1 MSRSDLKHIVHMGN
15 SMPTKKTSRY
25 AEAGVDIDRANTL
38 VEQIKKLATS
48 TFRRGVV
55 TEIGGFAGLFALDN
69 TRYKEPVLVASTDGV
84 GTKIKIAIKAKKH
97 RGIGID
103 LVAMCVND
111 IVVTGATPL
120 FFLDYLAFGKLNEAV
135 VLELLEG
142 IVEGCKE
149 AECALIG
156 GETAEMPGM
165 YSQDEYDCV
174 GFAVGVVSRDAI
186 IDGSEISVGDQI
198 IGLASNGLHSN
209 GFSLVRK
216 IIFEELKL
224 DLDYQLD
231 TLECPLGEEL
241 LRPTRI
247 YVRPVLH
254 LINHGFK
261 IKGIAHITGGGF
273 YDNIARVLPRGCQAI
288 IDKSSWQIPPI
299 FSFLQ
304 EKGHVSEEEMF
315 RIFNCGIGLV
325 LIVPESQVQEILLVL
340 KGLKENAFVIGHIE
354 AKKKEED
361 LSVVIL

>member
-1 MSRSDLKHIVHMGN
+1 MH
-15 SMPTKKTSRY
+15 TKKTSRY

-38 VEQIKKLATS
+38 IEKIKRLAAS

-69 TRYKEPVLVASTDGV
+69 TKYKESVLVASTDGV
-84 GTKIKIAIKAKKH
+84 GTKIKIAIKAKRH
-97 RGIGID
+97 RSIGID

-111 IVVTGATPL
+111 ILVTGATPI
-120 FFLDYLAFGKLNEAV
+120 FFLDYLAFGKLNEMTA
-135 VLELLEG
+135 LALLEG

-149 AECALIG
+149 AECSLLG

-174 GFAVGVVSRDAI
+174 GFAVGVVSRNSI

-216 IIFEELKL
+216 IIFEELNL
-224 DLDYQLD
+224 DLDCQPEG
-231 TLECPLGEEL
+231 LERPLGEEL

-254 LINHGFK
+254 LINHGLK

-273 YDNIARVLPRGCQAI
+273 YENIPRILPRGCQAI
-288 IDKSSWQIPPI
+288 INKGSWQVPPI
-299 FSFLQ
+299 FPFLQ
-304 EKGHVSEEEMF
+304 EKGRVSEEEMF
-315 RIFNCGIGLV
+315 RIFNCGIGLI
-325 LIVPESQVQEILLVL
+325 LIVPESQVQEILLFL
-340 KGLKENAFVIGHIE
+340 EGLKEDAFVIGHIE
-354 AKKKEED
+354 AKRKEED
-361 LSVVIL
+361 ESVVIR